1 LSFFDEAD
9 EPRTE
14 PRRPPR
20 TAPRD
25 APPRRRRPSGSGTG
39 GSGTRGSGTRP
50 PRTPTDRQAIQT
62 RRAIAALAI
71 VIVLILI
78 VLGVHSCQV
87 SQRNSSLKDYNNSVS
102 SIMQQSV
109 NTGKTLF
116 GQLTSGSSNAT
127 ALQNQINEDRVQADA
142 QLSKAQGLSVPD
154 EMKGAQQDV
163 LLSLQ
168 QRRDGI
174 ADTAKQVQPALG
186 QATRQDA
193 INALAVDMAR
203 FYSSDVVYKLYAGP
217 LIAGAF
223 KSAGIGVGG
232 ANGQVIYGGQFLPD
246 VQWVLPSFIASQL
259 HVTLPSGSSTSGKP
273 APGTHGHSLDSVSVG
288 GNTLQASGNTLQA
301 NPAPTFTLNFTNGG
315 QNAEHN
321 VLCKVSLNNTSVSGQ
336 TTVPQTSP
344 NQSASCNVQLSSA
357 PSPGSYTLTAT
368 IGTVPGEKNASNN
381 TLSFPVTFQ

>member
-1 LSFFDEAD
+1 M
-9 EPRTE
+9 
-14 PRRPPR
+14 
-20 TAPRD
+20 
-25 APPRRRRPSGSGTG
+25 
-39 GSGTRGSGTRP
+39 
-50 PRTPTDRQAIQT
+50 
-62 RRAIAALAI
+62 
-71 VIVLILI
+71 VVLILI
-78 VLGVHSCQV
+78 VLGVHSCQI
-87 SQRNSSLKDYNNSVS
+87 SQRNSALKDYNNSVS

-142 QLSKAQGLSVPD
+142 QLQKAQGLSAPD
-154 EMKGAQQDV
+154 EMKAAQQDV
-163 LLSLQ
+163 VLSLQ

-174 ADTAKQVQPALG
+174 ADTAKQIQPALG
-186 QATRQDA
+186 QSTRQDA
-193 INALAVDMAR
+193 INAIAVDMAR
-203 FYSSDVVYKLYAGP
+203 FYSSDIVYKLYAAP

-223 KSAGIGVGG
+223 NAAGIAVGG

-259 HVTLPSGSSTSGKP
+259 HVSLPSSGSSTGGKP

-288 GNTLQASGNTLQA
+288 GNTLQASGNTLQS
-301 NPAPTFTLNFTNGG
+301 NPTPTFTLNFTNGG
-315 QNAEHN
+315 TNTEHN
-321 VLCKVSLNNTSVSGQ
+321 VLCKVSLSNTSVTGQ
-336 TTVPQTSP
+336 TTVPQTTP
-344 NQSASCNVQLSSA
+344 GQSASCNVQLGSA